1 MGTLYAALA
10 PRLLRRSDQLAGLLP
25 ALPAPATAALSL
37 LVGLTVPAELR
48 RRVADAVAEGGV
60 LLGGLSADPNPN
72 PNPNPDPNAVPNPN
86 PNPNPSPNPYP
97 EKAASS
103 S

>member
-10 PRLLRRSDQLAGLLP
+10 PRLLRRADQLAGLLP
-25 ALPAPATAALSL
+25 TLPAPATAALSL

-48 RRVADAVAEGGV
+48 RRVADAIAEGGV
-60 LLGGLSADPNPN
+60 LLGGLLANPN
-72 PNPNPDPNAVPNPN
+72 PNPNPTPDPNAVPS
-86 PNPNPSPNPYP
+86 PNPSPNPNP
-97 EKAASS
+97 DQAASS